1 MNLADRLQ
9 AAAERL
15 GGRAVVTLDEAELTY
30 GALELMSARVA
41 SLLRRRGIGVGD
53 RVAVML
59 PNVPEF
65 AVVYYGVLRIGAV
78 VVPLDPLL
86 KQTRDRLLRR

>member
-1 MNLADRLQ
+1 
-9 AAAERL
+9 
-15 GGRAVVTLDEAELTY
+15 
-30 GALELMSARVA
+30 
-41 SLLRRRGIGVGD
+41 
-53 RVAVML
+53 ML

-86 KQTRDRLLRR
+86 QQTGDRLLRR